1 MKAYK
6 ITATQDDEVLARRLA
21 GTQALAKDARDELMD
36 KFGLPKKNVVI
47 EDEEVPMDK
56 PSLLEYL
63 NTLLEEQDAV
73 EDDTK

>member
-6 ITATQDDEVLARRLA
+6 ITATQDGEVLARRLA
-21 GTQALAKDARDELMD
+21 GTQALAKETRDELMD
-36 KFGLPKKNVVI
+36 KFDLPKKDVTI

-63 NTLLEEQDAV
+63 NVLLEEQDAV
-73 EDDTK
+73 EEGDK

>member
-6 ITATQDDEVLARRLA
+6 ITAVQDEEVLARRLA
-21 GTQALAKDARDELMD
+21 GTQALAKEAQAELMGQFD
-36 KFGLPKKNVVI
+36 LSKKSVTI

-63 NTLLEEQDAV
+63 NVLLAEQDAV
-73 EDDTK
+73 EEDDK